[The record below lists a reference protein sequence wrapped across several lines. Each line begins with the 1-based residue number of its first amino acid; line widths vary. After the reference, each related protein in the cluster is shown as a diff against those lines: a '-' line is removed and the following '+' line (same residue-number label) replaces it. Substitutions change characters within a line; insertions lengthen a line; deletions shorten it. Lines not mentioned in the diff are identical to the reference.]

1 MGKHEGPFLRGKQA
15 GGRFAEQNPE
25 SHLGAPTEGT
35 DETCCTRTEARRFDV
50 VRVSNLYITV
60 FCQNSNFPLA
70 HTIFSF
76 DVSGICANLPAYWQI
91 SAADCAWAPFL
102 ERYAAQLPLL
112 HSGLRPYDA

>member
-1 MGKHEGPFLRGKQA
+1 MLHKNRSSQVQHCSSFEFTYYCILSELK
-15 GGRFAEQNPE
+15 
-25 SHLGAPTEGT
+25 
-35 DETCCTRTEARRFDV
+35 
-50 VRVSNLYITV
+50 
-60 FCQNSNFPLA
+60 FPLA